1 MGAYLIAWQTAD
13 AEWMNN
19 MKAMN
24 NFTFSETF
32 GEMYCHW
39 GNWLCHIE
47 MTSDTRSWRWAP
59 WVIASSCHHS
69 LAQIVSQLL
78 NWAQSLLSDGPRKKL
93 SHLCL
98 PVQGLLNWKWPPTQN
113 IYPRGGTG
121 RRGTKITPV
130 IFSHVGVF
138 WILIVWVLKSHSS
151 FKTLPFHLGAAHRL
165 LLIYDLWTNTS
176 FQMHWQEEQAVQV
189 LFCCLIFLFLGAM
202 YPPILTAYWRYI
214 FCSDWV
220 LKQAA
225 MAWNVFLCLCSW
237 QTAPKCS
244 SKESI

>member
-1 MGAYLIAWQTAD
+1 M
-13 AEWMNN
+13 
-19 MKAMN
+19 
-24 NFTFSETF
+24 
-32 GEMYCHW
+32 
-39 GNWLCHIE
+39 
-47 MTSDTRSWRWAP
+47 AP
-59 WVIASSCHHS
+59 EKNSAIF
-69 LAQIVSQLL
+69 
-78 NWAQSLLSDGPRKKL
+78 
-93 SHLCL
+93 CL

-113 IYPRGGTG
+113 IYTRGGTG

-189 LFCCLIFLFLGAM
+189 LFCCLLFLFLGAM

-214 FCSDWV
+214 SVVTEYLSKQPWHGMFSCASVHGRQHPSAPLRSPSKHHWGHWHLSNHGGNSFPTAFSPKGCKHELRWAREACSCT
-220 LKQAA
+220 
-225 MAWNVFLCLCSW
+225 VFLVLFGE
-237 QTAPKCS
+237 APPKANAFKS
-244 SKESI
+244 TWGLGRS